1 MKTTAI
7 EYYENYNAKGVIIC
21 QIKIFSR
28 LFVILTRSNNRKKIA
43 HISQLEKEN
52 VEKGTI
58 SAQKIFK
65 CYLYLFRS
73 TNQSCVRFQIFI
85 QNSVDGNVDNYNILK
100 PFHWTKRSE
109 K

>member
-43 HISQLEKEN
+43 HTSQLEKEN

-65 CYLYLFRS
+65 CYLYLRS
-73 TNQSCVRFQIFI
+73 LNKSIVREISNNHSKFC
-85 QNSVDGNVDNYNILK
+85 
-100 PFHWTKRSE
+100 
-109 K
+109 